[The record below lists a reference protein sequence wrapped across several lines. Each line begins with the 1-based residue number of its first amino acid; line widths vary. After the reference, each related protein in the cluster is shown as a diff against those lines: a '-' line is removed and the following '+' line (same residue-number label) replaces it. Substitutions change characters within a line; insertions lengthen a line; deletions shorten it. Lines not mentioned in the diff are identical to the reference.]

1 MNTWKVILATMVIF
15 GTGVVT
21 GGLLVRHAE
30 HGRDRRP
37 QRASERGPP
46 GAAHFRRAS
55 CAFEFLR
62 RMERELD
69 LTPEQ
74 REPID
79 KILKEGQERM
89 KKLMETVEP
98 RRREELKRTME
109 EFRGVLTPEQQKRFD
124 DLLKQQQQRAR
135 EQRKAAPPR
144 ERPPQSPPPGNPP
157 TATNSGSTTP

>member
-1 MNTWKVILATMVIF
+1 VNTWKVILATMVIF

-37 QRASERGPP
+37 QRAS
-46 GAAHFRRAS
+46 GAVHAAQPSLAGIMRI
-55 CAFEFLR
+55 EFLR

-79 KILKEGQERM
+79 KVLKEGQERT
-89 KKLMETVEP
+89 KKLTETVEP
-98 RRREELKRTME
+98 RRREEFKKTIE
-109 EFRGVLTPEQQKRFD
+109 EFRAVLTPEQRKRFD
-124 DLLKQQQQRAR
+124 ELVKQQQQRSR

-144 ERPPQSPPPGNPP
+144 ERPPQSPPPGNTPA
-157 TATNSGSTTP
+157 ATNS

>member
-1 MNTWKVILATMVIF
+1 MWNPAGTAVPQHATSAARPAQP
-15 GTGVVT
+15 TAAGVM
-21 GGLLVRHAE
+21 RI
-30 HGRDRRP
+30 
-37 QRASERGPP
+37 
-46 GAAHFRRAS
+46 
-55 CAFEFLR
+55 EFLR

-79 KILKEGQERM
+79 KVLKEGQERM

-98 RRREELKRTME
+98 RRREEFKKTME
-109 EFRGVLTPEQQKRFD
+109 EFRAVLTPEQRKRFD
-124 DLLKQQQQRAR
+124 DLVKQQQQRAR

-157 TATNSGSTTP
+157 AATNPDREGERPPTRFEVRR

>member
-1 MNTWKVILATMVIF
+1 MVIF

-30 HGRDRRP
+30 RGRDRRP
-37 QRASERGPP
+37 QRVSD
-46 GAAHFRRAS
+46 AARPAQPTSAGVMRI
-55 CAFEFLR
+55 EFLR

-79 KILKEGQERM
+79 KVLKEGQERM

-98 RRREELKRTME
+98 RRREEFKRTME
-109 EFRGVLTPEQQKRFD
+109 EFRAVLTPEQRKRFD
-124 DLLKQQQQRAR
+124 ELVKQQQQRAR

-144 ERPPQSPPPGNPP
+144 ERPPQSPPPGNTPA
-157 TATNSGSTTP
+157 ATNS

>member
-21 GGLLVRHAE
+21 GGLLVHHAE
-30 HGRDRRP
+30 RAGVRRP
-37 QRASERGPP
+37 PRVSDVLRPAAPP
-46 GAAHFRRAS
+46 SAGALRI
-55 CAFEFLR
+55 EFLR

-79 KILKEGQERM
+79 KVLTEGQERM

-98 RRREELKRTME
+98 RRREEFRRTTE
-109 EFRGVLTPEQQKRFD
+109 EFRAVLTPEQRQRFD
-124 DLLKQQQQRAR
+124 ELVKQQQQRAR
-135 EQRKAAPPR
+135 EQRKAAPPK
-144 ERPPQSPPPGNPP
+144 ERSPQNPPPDKPP
-157 TATNSGSTTP
+157 AATNS

>member
-1 MNTWKVILATMVIF
+1 MVIF

-21 GGLLVRHAE
+21 GGLLVRHVE

-37 QRASERGPP
+37 QRAVNAVRPAQPSSP
-46 GAAHFRRAS
+46 GVMR
-55 CAFEFLR
+55 FEFLR

-69 LTPEQ
+69 LAPEQ

-98 RRREELKRTME
+98 RRHEELKKTIE
-109 EFRGVLTPEQQKRFD
+109 EFRAVLTAEQQKRFD
-124 DLLKQQQQRAR
+124 DLLKHQQQQQHSR

-144 ERPPQSPPPGNPP
+144 ERSLQYPPPGNPP
-157 TATNSGSTTP
+157 AATNS

>member
-37 QRASERGPP
+37 QRPVAV
-46 GAAHFRRAS
+46 AHPAQPTLAGVMRI
-55 CAFEFLR
+55 EFLR

-79 KILKEGQERM
+79 QILKQGQERM
-89 KKLMETVEP
+89 KKLQETVEP
-98 RRREELKRTME
+98 RRREEFKKTIEDFRT
-109 EFRGVLTPEQQKRFD
+109 VLTPDQRKRFD
-124 DLLKQQQQRAR
+124 ELVKQQQQRAR
-135 EQRKAAPPR
+135 EQRKAAPPK
-144 ERPPQSPPPGNPP
+144 ERPPQSSPPGNTPA
-157 TATNSGSTTP
+157 ATNS

>member
-1 MNTWKVILATMVIF
+1 MVIF

-21 GGLLVRHAE
+21 GGLLVRHVE
-30 HGRDRRP
+30 RGRERHP
-37 QRASERGPP
+37 QRVGEVARPAQPTVAGIM
-46 GAAHFRRAS
+46 RI
-55 CAFEFLR
+55 EFLR

-69 LTPEQ
+69 ITPAQ

-98 RRREELKRTME
+98 RRREEFKQTME
-109 EFRGVLTPEQQKRFD
+109 EFRAVLTPEQLRRFD
-124 DLLKQQQQRAR
+124 DLVKQQQQRAR

-144 ERPPQSPPPGNPP
+144 ERAPQNQPLGITPA
-157 TATNSGSTTP
+157 ATNS

>member
-1 MNTWKVILATMVIF
+1 MVIF

-21 GGLLVRHAE
+21 GGLLVRHVE

-37 QRASERGPP
+37 QRTANAIRPGQPASP
-46 GAAHFRRAS
+46 GLMR
-55 CAFEFLR
+55 FEFLR

-79 KILKEGQERM
+79 KILKEGQDRM

-98 RRREELKRTME
+98 HRREELKRTIE
-109 EFRGVLTPEQQKRFD
+109 EFRSVLTPEQQKRFD

-135 EQRKAAPPR
+135 EQRKVSPPR
-144 ERPPQSPPPGNPP
+144 ERPAQSPPPVNPP
-157 TATNSGSTTP
+157 AATNL

>member
-1 MNTWKVILATMVIF
+1 MVIF

-37 QRASERGPP
+37 QRAANAVRSAQPP
-46 GAAHFRRAS
+46 TPGVMR
-55 CAFEFLR
+55 FEFLR

-69 LTPEQ
+69 LTPAQ
-74 REPID
+74 RGPID
-79 KILKEGQERM
+79 KILQEGQERM

-98 RRREELKRTME
+98 HRRDELKKTID

-124 DLLKQQQQRAR
+124 ELLKQQQQRSR
-135 EQRKAAPPR
+135 DQHKAAPPR
-144 ERPPQSPPPGNPP
+144 ERLPQSPPPA
-157 TATNSGSTTP
+157 ATNSAPSTP